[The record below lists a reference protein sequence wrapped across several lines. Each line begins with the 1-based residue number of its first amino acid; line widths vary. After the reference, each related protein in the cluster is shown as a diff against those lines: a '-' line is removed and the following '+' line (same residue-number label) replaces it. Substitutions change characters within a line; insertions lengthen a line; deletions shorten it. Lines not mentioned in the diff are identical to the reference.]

1 MKNFVIGSG
10 SRFSSHFV
18 RGAECTYVK
27 SSFICVKKKLF
38 VRKLTSTSRELKWDD
53 KENNKVK
60 VEDINP
66 GDDIY
71 IQKQK
76 DFLRK
81 FDEENTQGEDYT
93 TVRIENKNDQINSE
107 FMLNNEKYVSFIK
120 KYNNVKVKKSRF
132 SKNAEL
138 QDSEKSLWEIL
149 KEKEDYLKN
158 KKKMKTYQ
166 KELDHKM
173 EREYEKIKKEEN
185 YIELD
190 QNREKNQEQMYN
202 HRKHK
207 GKKKRDI
214 ESVHDDIDMFL
225 RNDETYVN
233 DIKSYDEIYDDSR
246 KCTSTA
252 NRGATAAATH
262 TDAATHMD
270 AATNTAATVT
280 TEDGYVA
287 SEKQNL
293 DKDDLSV
300 HNMIE
305 EEMRRHATSYGDN
318 GQTDERGKRASE
330 ILINDLNSKDSS
342 SFCAKF
348 DNSLFVNEVDD
359 ITAKKCIGELFR
371 GEEKGEKVDPV
382 MRKNLEKVR
391 KDEGKEQT
399 EEKNVVEVKPA
410 EIVERISG
418 ENLSTII
425 DENIDNLIIQREI
438 KREKTVSGV
447 INVVYSNL
455 HNCDA
460 INLSSAL
467 LKISKLID
475 SYQKQSIIKNYM
487 YMCIIKKI
495 EEKLSTFEISNLVQ
509 IFYAFVK
516 IDHLPFFF
524 NDIINNMN
532 SRLNE
537 AEPKQLCSILY
548 TLSNIIIETNESRNF
563 KNKIIDIVKRDI
575 SSFVCLNDVICLL
588 TSLSKLKYKDVNIY
602 YELSKKIENNLD
614 QLTIKNVSNILWSFS
629 NINYTSKLVK
639 NVKKI
644 IEKNIHNAHYLD
656 IINLIYSLTKLNEY
670 DDHLFNEVFYN
681 AVNIYLHNMSVKN
694 LCIILWSYTYANVDK
709 PDLYINILTKIN
721 ENMKQIS
728 TKDIVSILTCLS
740 RIKYNYRYKYLYNHL
755 KNKVIKN
762 LYAFTPL
769 QLTNV
774 IYYSSFLDI
783 YDHKYYYLLVQQIYD
798 IRKLLYLE
806 NLTLILYAL
815 KNISYLNVQNRHV
828 FNLICHILEQI
839 KKKYKLLCGEDC
851 VNIMLILEDLKK
863 YTHQGYLSFSHIDIT
878 TSEGNG
884 PLDTIPM
891 GYVACSTKEG
901 DSSTPAN
908 ETATRSSGGE
918 TATHASDGRSLNNYM
933 DIFDEGVHL
942 NQLEVEN
949 EEDVYL
955 PYINDLLYEQIKIR
969 LNNFWHLNI
978 KDVNNLLII
987 MKNSNMYDDVILNM
1001 IMRQIVPVLLKSS
1014 NIEFLIFLSNIAS
1027 NKNLKF
1033 IALTHMSRRPK
1044 LISVFKKK
1052 INSITSSIL
1061 ANFQVDSY
1069 IHQDGPPIN
1078 MYDANIGDYT
1088 SPARGL
1094 LEETKINTD
1103 VQAASIGDS
1112 DTAALSS
1119 YVDTAPLS
1127 SYIDTAALHSHNDTA
1142 ALRSHNDTAAL
1153 HSHNDTAALHS
1164 HNDTSSINCSIQ
1176 HRRSRVDLNSCVA
1189 LCYACFNIHYEDDNI
1204 LKLYDV
1210 VEHMIIQEKKPIN
1223 SVMLIN
1229 YIYILTLTN
1238 NKIALASQLAQ
1249 EYTNNRYHDDME
1261 KMKEKITN
1269 NDHQRCDE
1277 RDNLH
1282 IKESHHCNL
1291 SFNLFYE
1298 ENDKLSTY
1306 VEKGDKETSLILL
1319 KLLYINILLNKYN
1332 YMYHMLSEICKYSD
1346 NFYTH
1351 EFLTLSK
1358 QVCYYIYNFCDFFCK
1373 NKDMH
1378 YTWIKVHNNV
1388 YINDEHIY
1396 LELNY
1401 ERTNINLINA
1411 DTNNRMVNQSFE
1423 NKKISK
1429 TLDNNLNIAT
1439 FFYNIL
1445 NYNLDDMYSKNTNS
1459 MNSKKERKKVKMFHF
1474 DHIISDVLNF
1484 VSDIEGVYTQSVQM
1498 YMCVRA
1504 YFCSLNVQYKGSH
1517 VHENI
1522 YKICC
1527 SFPYERHL
1535 IDLISYEV
1543 NITTR
1548 RRSLPIT
1555 QATAVD
1561 GPAAEATCLKRYY
1574 HDLCFAFH
1582 SVNFRDLY
1590 NSIKDKNVICYIFN
1604 IIKKIKKDLRDIPNN
1619 AEKLEEKEFWE
1630 NLKYATP

>member
-60 VEDINP
+60 LEDLNP
-66 GDDIY
+66 DDDIY

-76 DFLRK
+76 DFLSK
-81 FDEENTQGEDYT
+81 FDEENTQEKDYT
-93 TVRIENKNDQINSE
+93 TVRIVNKNDKINSE
-107 FMLNNEKYVSFIK
+107 FLLNNEKYVNFIK

-132 SKNAEL
+132 SKNAQL

-185 YIELD
+185 YIQLD
-190 QNREKNQEQMYN
+190 QNREKNQEQMNN

-207 GKKKRDI
+207 CKKKRDA

-225 RNDETYVN
+225 RNDETYIN

-246 KCTSTA
+246 KCTNSV
-252 NRGATAAATH
+252 NRGAT
-262 TDAATHMD
+262 DAATD
-270 AATNTAATVT
+270 TAATVT
-280 TEDGYVA
+280 TEDAYVA

-300 HNMIE
+300 HIMIE
-305 EEMRRHATSYGDN
+305 EEMRRHATSYADN
-318 GQTDERGKRASE
+318 GQTNERGKRASE

-342 SFCAKF
+342 IFSAKL

-359 ITAKKCIGELFR
+359 ITAKKCIGELSR
-371 GEEKGEKVDPV
+371 GEEKVEKVNLV

-391 KDEGKEQT
+391 KDVGKERT
-399 EEKNVVEVKPA
+399 EEKNVVEVRPA

-425 DENIDNLIIQREI
+425 DGNIDNLIIQREI

-447 INVVYSNL
+447 INVVYNNL
-455 HNCDA
+455 HNCDL

-524 NDIINNMN
+524 NDIINYMN
-532 SRLNE
+532 SRLDE
-537 AEPKQLCSILY
+537 AEPKQICSILY
-548 TLSNIIIETNESRNF
+548 TLSNIIIETNESRNL
-563 KNKIIDIVKRDI
+563 KNKMIDIVKRDI
-575 SSFVCLNDVICLL
+575 SSFVCVNDVICLL
-588 TSLSKLKYKDVNIY
+588 TSLSKLKHKDVNIY
-602 YELSKKIENNLD
+602 YELSKKIEHNLD

-656 IINLIYSLTKLNEY
+656 IINIIYSLTKLNEY

-709 PDLYINILTKIN
+709 PDLYINILTRIN
-721 ENMKQIS
+721 ENMRQIS

-863 YTHQGYLSFSHIDIT
+863 YTHHGYLSFSHIDMII
-878 TSEGNG
+878 SEGNG
-884 PLDTIPM
+884 PLDTVPM
-891 GYVACSTKEG
+891 GYVACAPEERG
-901 DSSTPAN
+901 LSTPAD
-908 ETATRSSGGE
+908 ETAAKSSGRD
-918 TATHASDGRSLNNYM
+918 TTMHASDGRSLNNYM
-933 DIFDEGVHL
+933 DIFDEDVHL

-949 EEDVYL
+949 EEEVYL

-1069 IHQDGPPIN
+1069 IHEDGPPTN
-1078 MYDANIGDYT
+1078 MYDVNISDYT
-1088 SPARGL
+1088 SLARGL

-1103 VQAASIGDS
+1103 EQAASSGDS
-1112 DTAALSS
+1112 DTVALSNHNDTAALS
-1119 YVDTAPLS
+1119 
-1127 SYIDTAALHSHNDTA
+1127 SHNDTA
-1142 ALRSHNDTAAL
+1142 ALSSHIDTAAL
-1153 HSHNDTAALHS
+1153 SSHIDTAALSS
-1164 HNDTSSINCSIQ
+1164 HIDTSSINCSIQ
-1176 HRRSRVDLNSCVA
+1176 HKRSRVDLNSCVA

-1229 YIYILTLTN
+1229 FIYILTLTN
-1238 NKIALASQLAQ
+1238 NKIPLASQLAQ

-1261 KMKEKITN
+1261 KVKEKITN
-1269 NDHQRCDE
+1269 NGHKRCDE
-1277 RDNLH
+1277 RDNLL
-1282 IKESHHCNL
+1282 IRERHHCNL

-1319 KLLYINILLNKYN
+1319 KLLYINIMLNKYN

-1346 NFYTH
+1346 NFYTD

-1358 QVCYYIYNFCDFFCK
+1358 QVCYYIYNFSDFFCK
-1373 NKDMH
+1373 NKDMQ
-1378 YTWIKVHNNV
+1378 YTWIKVQNNV

-1401 ERTNINLINA
+1401 ERTNINYING
-1411 DTNNRMVNQSFE
+1411 DTNNIMVNQSLK

-1445 NYNLDDMYSKNTNS
+1445 NYNLDDMYNRNTNS
-1459 MNSKKERKKVKMFHF
+1459 MNSKKEKKKVKMFHF

-1484 VSDIEGVYTQSVQM
+1484 
-1498 YMCVRA
+1498 
-1504 YFCSLNVQYKGSH
+1504 LNIQYKGSH

-1535 IDLISYEV
+1535 IDLISYEDV
-1543 NITTR
+1543 LYPSHKPLLSADLR
-1548 RRSLPIT
+1548 QKQL
-1555 QATAVD
+1555 A
-1561 GPAAEATCLKRYY
+1561 LKGTIRI
-1574 HDLCFAFH
+1574 CWTVH